1 MAPPYPHALEQNPI
15 TRMLPS
21 RFGVTVNEGAAP
33 LAATMPAALLP
44 TESRHA
50 ISPSIAPAKAS
61 RALRITAAL
70 VVM

>member
-1 MAPPYPHALEQNPI
+1 MMFRTSLIALVAPAVGAL
-15 TRMLPS
+15 RS
-21 RFGVTVNEGAAP
+21 
-33 LAATMPAALLP
+33 

>member
-1 MAPPYPHALEQNPI
+1 MTFKVSLIALVAPAVKAL
-15 TRMLPS
+15 R
-21 RFGVTVNEGAAP
+21 
-33 LAATMPAALLP
+33 P